1 MEGFTFMD
9 DIRKGTLGSLLVF
22 LRYLVRHNL
31 SKLKLDC
38 YAFLESIEGCFKEAN
53 MASKVQFTPHPLVPK
68 IFNEELKNLI
78 FKASKRFN
86 RQRSKLLND
95 RQVLKAKR
103 YIPQINPLSE
113 AHITDWQVAPIPE
126 ALKKRRVEITGPAN
140 NTKLVIQM
148 LSANESGD
156 YPDTAMIDFE
166 DSMKP
171 SFDNVLTGYI
181 NCMGAVKGDLSF
193 FDKGK
198 SYQINSKQVYPMIRI
213 RGLHLEESNILV
225 DGEATSAGIVDLV
238 VTAYSTLSYYQERGL
253 NLKYYIPK
261 CETSEEARF
270 WDDVLVFLE
279 NELKLNRGDI
289 KVSLLIETYPAACA
303 IEEILYEVRD
313 HAVALNVG
321 RWDKIF
327 SDIKVF
333 AKSPDHIFRDR
344 SLIGLNCPWM
354 EAYAKRVIKICHRRG
369 ALAIGGMAAFTPGKT
384 EGMRY
389 EQNNKVLKDKTLEAS
404 WGHDGCWVSHPYFIT
419 SALSAFPTSNQLEK
433 TLDEFDELASIE
445 PEGGGP
451 YTFESLRQNIRVG
464 IVYLYHWKKDIGC
477 IALDNLMEDLATL
490 EISRAQVWQWR
501 YHKVVLD
508 NHKTVTTTY
517 LREVF
522 DEVEQELSLE
532 INDGFGVK
540 QATELCFEIF
550 TEDKLRDFLVLEND
564 IYDQGDQHDYELRST
579 L

>member
-1 MEGFTFMD
+1 TFMD

-289 KVSLLIETYPAACA
+289 KVSLLIETYPAAC
-303 IEEILYEVRD
+303 
-313 HAVALNVG
+313 
-321 RWDKIF
+321 
-327 SDIKVF
+327 
-333 AKSPDHIFRDR
+333 
-344 SLIGLNCPWM
+344 
-354 EAYAKRVIKICHRRG
+354 
-369 ALAIGGMAAFTPGKT
+369 
-384 EGMRY
+384 
-389 EQNNKVLKDKTLEAS
+389 
-404 WGHDGCWVSHPYFIT
+404 
-419 SALSAFPTSNQLEK
+419 
-433 TLDEFDELASIE
+433 
-445 PEGGGP
+445 
-451 YTFESLRQNIRVG
+451 
-464 IVYLYHWKKDIGC
+464 
-477 IALDNLMEDLATL
+477 
-490 EISRAQVWQWR
+490 
-501 YHKVVLD
+501 
-508 NHKTVTTTY
+508 
-517 LREVF
+517 
-522 DEVEQELSLE
+522 
-532 INDGFGVK
+532 
-540 QATELCFEIF
+540 
-550 TEDKLRDFLVLEND
+550 
-564 IYDQGDQHDYELRST
+564 
-579 L
+579 